1 MGRYIDPVMEAG
13 EALVVH
19 VAGIIAVAGLERTEE
34 N

>member
-1 MGRYIDPVMEAG
+1 MEAG

-19 VAGIIAVAGLERTEE
+19 VAGIAAVAGLERAEE

>member
-1 MGRYIDPVMEAG
+1 MEAG

-19 VAGIIAVAGLERTEE
+19 VAGIAAVVGIAAVAGLERAKE

>member
-1 MGRYIDPVMEAG
+1 MEAG

-19 VAGIIAVAGLERTEE
+19 EAGIAAVAGLERVEE